1 MKRILAA
8 ITVIISC
15 ATGHAGMSW
24 TNTITGAVAPQPT
37 YRPAN
42 AGGAPSGYF
51 MEPGWQQFSF
61 DQQADHDAKEASVA
75 AAIEA
80 ERLKNQL
87 PQPVLEIAIVDSN
100 FTSIGTASL
109 VIDAETGALITTTN
123 EMFGSNARASTGK
136 RFSKAEQ
143 KSEFATKKQI
153 RSSLKT
159 QAISSKK
166 ETERTDALV
175 DAVFGK

>member
-1 MKRILAA
+1 
-8 ITVIISC
+8 VDD
-15 ATGHAGMSW
+15 H
-24 TNTITGAVAPQPT
+24 ITGAVAPQPT

-42 AGGAPSGYF
+42 AVGAPSGYF

-100 FTSIGTASL
+100 FTSIGRRVWSS
-109 VIDAETGALITTTN
+109 
-123 EMFGSNARASTGK
+123 MPKRA
-136 RFSKAEQ
+136 
-143 KSEFATKKQI
+143 
-153 RSSLKT
+153 RSSAQRTRCLGRTLVLPRESDFQKPNRSRNSRRKNKSA
-159 QAISSKK
+159 QA
-166 ETERTDALV
+166 
-175 DAVFGK
+175 